1 MMRILY
7 TIGTRPEVI
16 RSAAIIRELGK
27 VSTIGLDLVN
37 TGQHYDRAMMSD
49 LVHELGVPPA
59 THMLSRATGN
69 AARRIGLLVKD
80 LADVLAINS
89 YDAIVVYGDT
99 DSSLAAALAGVKC
112 CIPVVHI
119 EAGCRSGDLRM
130 QEELNRR
137 MIDHVSALNLAVSEN
152 CITNLQRESVPGRVV
167 LTGDPQFDVF
177 VANSPEVVRREDRLK
192 QGFVTMHRAENV
204 DDPQFLSALVN
215 SLGSWGEGGVVS
227 FLWPAH
233 PRTAGFFAGFDMPEC
248 VKIVTPMSY
257 RDALGQLS
265 QSVVCITDSG
275 GLQKEAFWLQVPCV
289 TMRRST
295 EWIETVEANA
305 NMLVPN
311 PSELHGAIRHIMTS
325 AERIAWA
332 PDPYGGID
340 SARRVARAI
349 ASWVLEKH
357 SWMSEST

>member
-1 MMRILY
+1 
-7 TIGTRPEVI
+7 
-16 RSAAIIRELGK
+16 
-27 VSTIGLDLVN
+27 
-37 TGQHYDRAMMSD
+37 
-49 LVHELGVPPA
+49 
-59 THMLSRATGN
+59 
-69 AARRIGLLVKD
+69 
-80 LADVLAINS
+80 VLAINA

-99 DSSLAAALAGVKC
+99 DSSLAAALAGVKS

-152 CITNLQRESVPGRVV
+152 CISNLQRESVPGHVL

-177 VANSPEVVRREDRLK
+177 VANSPGLARREDRLK

-204 DDPQFLSALVN
+204 DDPQFLCALVD
-215 SLGSWGEGGVVS
+215 SLGSCGEGDVGS

-233 PRTAGFFAGFDMPEC
+233 PRTAAFFARYDMPEC
-248 VKIVTPMSY
+248 VKVVAPMSY
-257 RDALGQLS
+257 RDAMGQLAR
-265 QSVVCITDSG
+265 SVVCITDSG
-275 GLQKEAFWLQVPCV
+275 GLQKEAFWLQVPCL

-311 PSELHGAIRHIMTS
+311 PSDLHGAIRHIMTS
-325 AERIAWA
+325 AGKIAWM
-332 PDPYGGID
+332 PDPYGGIG
-340 SARRVARAI
+340 SARRVACAI
-349 ASWVLEKH
+349 ASWVLGKD
-357 SWMSEST
+357 SWASEST